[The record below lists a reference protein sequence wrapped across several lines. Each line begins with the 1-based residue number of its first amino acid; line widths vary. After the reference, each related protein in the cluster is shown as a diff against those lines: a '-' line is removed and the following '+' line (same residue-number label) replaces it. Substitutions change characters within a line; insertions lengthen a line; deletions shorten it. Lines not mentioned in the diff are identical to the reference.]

1 MNSLTRQFLSSLT
14 VGVQFGWAISIN
26 LPIEARS
33 KEARTITAK
42 FGQHILID
50 LISITSASGNE
61 IVLQLLCTPIDSPC

>member
-33 KEARTITAK
+33 KEARTITA
-42 FGQHILID
+42 
-50 LISITSASGNE
+50 
-61 IVLQLLCTPIDSPC
+61 